1 MLTFSRFLPFV
12 RPYLTRMLVAGLLIM
27 AVAAINLA
35 LLRLAGSLWDVIT
48 VQHDQSRM
56 TDLIVLFLG
65 LVVLQGLCSMGHS
78 YLTAWVSQH
87 IIADFRRHL
96 FGHLQTLSVSFF
108 ARRRT
113 GELLSRLMNDVTIIQ
128 SVVTETPIDSAKQL
142 VTFVGG
148 IAFLLA
154 MNWRLCLL
162 ILVLLPLLVLVAK
175 FFGRRLKSLSTSI
188 QDQTAVLTTLME
200 EVISGIRIVKSFV
213 QTPRENDRF
222 SAQVTQA
229 LTLTLRRAGIMAV
242 FVPVISLL
250 TFASAAAVLW
260 YGGNQVIQGLVTPGD
275 LFAFVLFAGI
285 LIGPFSSAARVF
297 AQIKEAQGAT
307 ERVFEIF
314 DSKPEIQDR
323 ANARIYGTVSGHVRA
338 EEVSFSYDTRSPVLT
353 TLSFEAR
360 PGELVALVGPTGA
373 GKTTVIN
380 LLHRFYDPTGGRI
393 TADGFDLRDL
403 SVESWY
409 RQVALVPQETVL
421 FGGTI
426 LDNIRYG
433 NPQADQAA
441 VQEASQ
447 SAHAHEFIT
456 GFPEGYQTV
465 VGEKGIN
472 LSGGQ
477 RQRIAIARAI
487 LKNPRI
493 LLLDEATSSLDTE
506 SERLVQEALERMMK
520 GRTTFVVAH
529 RLSTIQRADRILVL
543 DKGRLVEE
551 GTHAQLLQQNGIYHY
566 LYTIRFNE
574 PSHNY
579 PLSH

>member
-1 MLTFSRFLPFV
+1 MLTFRRFLPFV
-12 RPYLTRMLVAGLLIM
+12 RPYVTRMLAAGLLIM
-27 AVAAINLA
+27 AVAGINLA

-56 TDLIVLFLG
+56 TDLISLFLG

-96 FGHLQTLSVSFF
+96 FGHLQTLSVNFF

-142 VTFVGG
+142 VTLVGG

-188 QDQTAVLTTLME
+188 QDQTAVLTTLVE

-242 FVPVISLL
+242 FIPVISLL
-250 TFASAAAVLW
+250 TFSAAAAVLW
-260 YGGNQVIQGLVTPGD
+260 YGGNQVIQGIVTPGD

-307 ERVFEIF
+307 ERVFEIL
-314 DSKPEIQDR
+314 DSQPDIQDR
-323 ANARIYGTVSGHVRA
+323 TNAHIFRTVSGHVRA
-338 EEVSFSYDTRSPVLT
+338 EGVSFSYDARSPVLS

-373 GKTTVIN
+373 GKTTIIN

-393 TADGFDLRDL
+393 TADGLDLRDV
-403 SVESWY
+403 SMESWY
-409 RQVALVPQETVL
+409 RQIALVPQETVL

-426 LDNIRYG
+426 RTISATEIRG
-433 NPQADQAA
+433 GP
-441 VQEASQ
+441 S
-447 SAHAHEFIT
+447 
-456 GFPEGYQTV
+456 GR
-465 VGEKGIN
+465 
-472 LSGGQ
+472 SGGESI
-477 RQRIAIARAI
+477 RPRA
-487 LKNPRI
+487 
-493 LLLDEATSSLDTE
+493 
-506 SERLVQEALERMMK
+506 
-520 GRTTFVVAH
+520 
-529 RLSTIQRADRILVL
+529 
-543 DKGRLVEE
+543 
-551 GTHAQLLQQNGIYHY
+551 
-566 LYTIRFNE
+566 
-574 PSHNY
+574 
-579 PLSH
+579 